1 VLVSLSFWFKETMPC
16 QIAAIFFQKTN
27 DTYRLRIFLSSDLVD
42 TRRGKKLNPRPY
54 FIFSACIFECEG
66 LFWLSPFWYKFC
78 TNETLFIK
86 RLDPY
91 SSQSATLNQEVI
103 ALIDTEGLTKKFGD
117 LTAVENLT
125 LHVDDG
131 EVFGF
136 LGPNGAGKTTTI
148 RMLCCLIS
156 KTSGNATIGGYEI
169 GKKADSLKIRKIIGL
184 VPDNVGLT
192 EHLSAYDNLDFYG
205 KIFDCTDAKRKANIK
220 RFLDMLGLWEKR
232 NVLAGA
238 FSKGMKQ
245 KLAVA
250 RALIHDPQ
258 ILFLDEPTANL
269 DPESAKTVRDFILE
283 LKKEKKTIFLNTHN
297 LYEAQRICDRIGI
310 LNTQLRATGTPAD
323 LEQKVKGRKTVITL
337 AQINDKI
344 LSAVKKLSLKNLI
357 NEGNQVSFDVTDPD
371 KENGAVVDAIVLAG
385 GHVNT
390 VNLVGSTLE
399 DVYLKI
405 MSESA

>member
-1 VLVSLSFWFKETMPC
+1 
-16 QIAAIFFQKTN
+16 
-27 DTYRLRIFLSSDLVD
+27 
-42 TRRGKKLNPRPY
+42 
-54 FIFSACIFECEG
+54 
-66 LFWLSPFWYKFC
+66 
-78 TNETLFIK
+78 
-86 RLDPY
+86 
-91 SSQSATLNQEVI
+91 
-103 ALIDTEGLTKKFGD
+103 LIDTENLTKKFGD
-117 LTAVENLT
+117 LTAVDSVT

-136 LGPNGAGKTTTI
+136 LGPNGAGKTTTV

-156 KTSGNATIGGYEI
+156 KTSGNATISGYEV
-169 GKKADSLKIRKIIGL
+169 GNKEDSLKIRKIIGL

-192 EHLSAYDNLDFYG
+192 EHMTAYDNLDFYG
-205 KIFDCTDAKRKANIK
+205 KIFDCTDAERKANIK

-269 DPESAKTVRDFILE
+269 DPESAKTVREFILE

-297 LYEAQRICDRIGI
+297 LDEAQRICDRIGI
-310 LNTQLRATGTPAD
+310 LNTQLRATGSPAD
-323 LEQKVKGRKTVITL
+323 LEQKVRGRKTVIAL
-337 AQINDKI
+337 AQVNDKI
-344 LSAVKKLSLKNLI
+344 LSAVKKLSLKNLTS
-357 NEGNQVSFDVTDPD
+357 EGNQVSFDVTDPA
-371 KENGAVVDAIVLAG
+371 KENWAVVEVIVLAG

-390 VNLVGSTLE
+390 VNVVGSTLE
-399 DVYLKI
+399 DVYLQI
-405 MSESA
+405 VRESA